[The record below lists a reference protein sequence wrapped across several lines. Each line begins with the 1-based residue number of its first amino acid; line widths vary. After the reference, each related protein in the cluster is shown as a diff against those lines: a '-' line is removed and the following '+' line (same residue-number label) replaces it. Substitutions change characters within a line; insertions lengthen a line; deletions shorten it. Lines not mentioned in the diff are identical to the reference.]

1 MANNAE
7 LIERMVRR
15 VPRGRVATYGQIAA
29 LIGAPRNARQVGSVL
44 RSLPEGSRVPWH
56 RIVNAC
62 GGVSARGESVC
73 EGLQRHLLEA
83 EGVEFDDRHRVDLTH
98 YQWKPRSR
106 GGKPRQEDSGR

>member
-1 MANNAE
+1 VATNAE
-7 LIERMVRR
+7 LIEKMVRR

-62 GGVSARGESVC
+62 GRVSERGESVC
-73 EGLQRHLLEA
+73 EGLQRHLLEE
-83 EGVEFDDRHRVDLTH
+83 EGVEFDTHNRIDLQY
-98 YQWKPRSR
+98 YQWRPRR
-106 GGKPRQEDSGR
+106 RRK